1 MHACIHTY
9 MNAYIRPYIHTSRSS
24 AARIPL
30 YSVPKSARKWRCDM
44 CHMSVRV
51 SWPSGNDT
59 YCPPLCRRN
68 LRPTSSM
75 TCSPGLSRWLHIL
88 TILYD
93 WRACCACCACCACT
107 CVCVRAPVW
116 YITTHAGLRAN
127 TEQVCQECGVVSIE
141 AGARTWACT
150 SCGEYVL
157 CDACYTRMGQG
168 DALHCGHPL
177 SERCFSSESK
187 PGDSMATSAVGLDDS
202 FKSVCEWTVAAA
214 AEIVPYDDLKGAA
227 ILQVQ
232 TRPRS
237 FSFANVSKRTHTHT
251 L

>member
-1 MHACIHTY
+1 M
-9 MNAYIRPYIHTSRSS
+9 
-24 AARIPL
+24 
-30 YSVPKSARKWRCDM
+30 
-44 CHMSVRV
+44 
-51 SWPSGNDT
+51 
-59 YCPPLCRRN
+59 
-68 LRPTSSM
+68 
-75 TCSPGLSRWLHIL
+75 
-88 TILYD
+88 
-93 WRACCACCACCACT
+93 
-107 CVCVRAPVW
+107 
-116 YITTHAGLRAN
+116 
-127 TEQVCQECGVVSIE
+127 VSIE

-214 AEIVPYDDLKGAA
+214 AEIVPYDVVKGAA